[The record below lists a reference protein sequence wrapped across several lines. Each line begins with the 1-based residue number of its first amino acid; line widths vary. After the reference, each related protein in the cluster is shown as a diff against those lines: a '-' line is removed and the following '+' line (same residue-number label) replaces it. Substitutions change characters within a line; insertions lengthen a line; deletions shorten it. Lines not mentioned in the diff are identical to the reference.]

1 MNETILRIKSVF
13 DATGAEKAASTMEK
27 LQTALKGMSSG
38 ATRANGIFTNFFAGL
53 TRIAK
58 LRMLRGIIRSITQ
71 AFKEGT
77 ENIYHYSQALGAADA
92 SHFANTM
99 DSLAS
104 SFLYM
109 KNSIGAVVAPLLTSL
124 LPTIQTIINA
134 FVTATQV
141 VAQFFA
147 ALGGQFTYT
156 KAKEHATVWKD
167 IGSAAGGAA
176 AAAKEYKN
184 TILSF
189 DEIHALNDVP
199 TPGGGG
205 GGGGAATP
213 DYADMFEEASISPK
227 IREFVDWLKKNWKDI
242 LDIVIA
248 IGAAMEL
255 WKIANGVLKFFDA
268 LGLLKNATGTAQ
280 LTLGLILTVVGVTLS
295 AKGGFDIGY
304 EGADLMNV
312 IKTALGIGLAGAGG
326 ALAAK
331 GITALGIATVGTGV
345 GAVFGIGIALVGTL
359 IGFTIGEGK
368 KEREAIISNLE
379 SYDGE
384 FAMLMNRQNSYVA
397 EAESAWADYNAVLGK
412 AETARIITE
421 QLDGLSKKASL
432 TNSEIE
438 LSKTLIEQL
447 NNLGLDGIHAEWDEY
462 TGKIEINTQE
472 IYNNIEAIKEE
483 AKQIANKRIL
493 TKAYEDQGDAL
504 VEVATAQRMVSDATT
519 AYNDKLS
526 QYQGMADAMG
536 ISLEEL
542 GKQHWFQSIYL
553 ADETYALGQANMA
566 LDTANGKYNDA
577 TRVIKDTTKALGYET
592 DSVNR
597 STDAV
602 DKTSDAME
610 TAQRAI
616 NNATGSLGNLAS
628 GANNAKGSV
637 VDLNKSISALGGM
650 SINQWVENGLWGIYN
665 SAYYAKWELLGVIDY
680 VRELSRA
687 SLNGIAIAVYGGVGR
702 ANGGFVGSYANGGI
716 IPRFDGGGL
725 HSADIF
731 LANENNNPELIGRI
745 GNRTAVANQG
755 QMVDAMAQG
764 VYQAMMSVQ
773 GNQQSNVEVNVMM
786 DREVL
791 AKAVDR
797 GNRSLN
803 RRYNVSLA

>member
-13 DATGAEKAASTMEK
+13 DATGAEKAASKMEK
-27 LQTALKGMSSG
+27 LQQALKSMSSG

-58 LRMLRGIIRSITQ
+58 LRMLRGIIRSITS

-77 ENIYHYSQALGAADA
+77 ENIYRYSQAMGAADA

-147 ALGGQFTYT
+147 ALGGQVTYT
-156 KAKEHATVWKD
+156 RAKEHATVWKD
-167 IGSAAGGAA
+167 VGNAAGGAA

-213 DYADMFEEASISPK
+213 DYSDMFEEASISPK
-227 IREFVDWLKKNWKDI
+227 IQKLVEWLKKNWKDI

-268 LGLLKNATGTAQ
+268 LGLLKNATGVAQ

-345 GAVFGIGIALVGTL
+345 GAVFGIGIALVGTI

-368 KEREAIISNLE
+368 AQREAIISNLE

-384 FAMLMNRQNSYVA
+384 FSMLMNRQNSYVA

-421 QLDGLSKKASL
+421 QLDGLAKKASL
-432 TNSEIE
+432 TNGEIE
-438 LSKTLIEQL
+438 LSKTLINQL
-447 NNLGLDGIHAEWDEY
+447 NNLGLDGIRAEWNET

-483 AKQIANKRIL
+483 ARQIANKRIL

-504 VEVATAQRMVSDATT
+504 VDLATAQRMVSDATS
-519 AYNDKLS
+519 AYNNKLS
-526 QYQGMADAMG
+526 QYQGIADTLG

-566 LDTANGKYNDA
+566 LDTASGRYNDA
-577 TRVIKDTTKALGYET
+577 ATAIKDTTKALGFET
-592 DSVNR
+592 NAVNG
-597 STDAV
+597 SKDATNDASDAV
-602 DKTSDAME
+602 SDITGKFDGMSTS
-610 TAQRAI
+610 
-616 NNATGSLGNLAS
+616 AS
-628 GANNAKGSV
+628 GARGSI
-637 VDLNKSISALGGM
+637 VDLNAVLASLGGM
-650 SINQWVENGLWGIYN
+650 SINDWVEKGLWGIYN
-665 SAYYAKWELLGVIDY
+665 SAYYAKWELLGVLDY
-680 VRELSRA
+680 VRELSKA
-687 SLNGIAIAVYGGVGR
+687 SLTGFAIAISGLPAKAG
-702 ANGGFVGSYANGGI
+702 GGFVNGYANGGI
-716 IPRFDGGGL
+716 IPRFDGGGIN
-725 HSADIF
+725 SADLF
-731 LANENNNPELIGRI
+731 LARENNAPELVGRI
-745 GNRTAVANQG
+745 GNRTAVANQD
-755 QMVDAMAQG
+755 QMVDVLTAGVIRGLSMMQEGQG
-764 VYQAMMSVQ
+764 S
-773 GNQQSNVEVNVMM
+773 SNTEVNVYM
-786 DREVL
+786 DRQVL
-791 AKAVDR
+791 ARAVDK

-803 RRYNVSLA
+803 RRFNVSLA